1 MPLKLVEPCPSRSAG
16 IWLNSYIQPVQK
28 ISFLSTRNYKC
39 SAPVMRIRWTL
50 HRIDSEMQQSNNTTL
65 VLINAIWHNWT
76 RDTHKYTH
84 LCQLQCHITSLVCSW
99 LPDLMSALLIQL
111 IKIMLL
117 GYFLSD
123 NDLVLVIV
131 SKLYLSGKLQFP
143 FLRCLFFPWC

>member
-65 VLINAIWHNWT
+65 VLINAI
-76 RDTHKYTH
+76 
-84 LCQLQCHITSLVCSW
+84 
-99 LPDLMSALLIQL
+99 
-111 IKIMLL
+111 
-117 GYFLSD
+117 
-123 NDLVLVIV
+123 
-131 SKLYLSGKLQFP
+131 
-143 FLRCLFFPWC
+143 